1 MLNVSPIGRD
11 ADNLLAGYALGKML
25 IVVRLRG
32 LVTERED
39 IVTMGGARAIS
50 SKNEGS
56 MEEGRDQGGTNSD
69 SDL

>member
-1 MLNVSPIGRD
+1 MYSMLDVSPIGRD

-39 IVTMGGARAIS
+39 IVTMGGARDQF
-50 SKNEGS
+50 KERREHGGGEGPR
-56 MEEGRDQGGTNSD
+56 RDEQRF
-69 SDL
+69 